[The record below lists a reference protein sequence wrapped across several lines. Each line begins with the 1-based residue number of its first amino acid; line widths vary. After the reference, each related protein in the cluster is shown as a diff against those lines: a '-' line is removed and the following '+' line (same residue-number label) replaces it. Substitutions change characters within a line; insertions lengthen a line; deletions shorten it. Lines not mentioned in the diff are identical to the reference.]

1 MNISKIVNKLNEG
14 KIIITP
20 TDTIYGITCDA
31 TNEESIKKVYQI
43 KKRPLS
49 KPLILLMNNYE
60 MIKEYTKDITLE
72 EEELI
77 KEYMPGLVTIIL
89 NKNHKVNSLITA
101 NTDYVAIRIPK
112 NQDLLDIITKLNKP
126 IVSTSANISEEI
138 PITNISE
145 LNEDIKNNVDYIED
159 EGTISAKTSTIVKF
173 NNHKLQVLRDGL
185 LANELKERFK

>member
-1 MNISKIVNKLNEG
+1 MNISKIVNKLNEE
-14 KIIITP
+14 KILITP
-20 TDTIYGITCDA
+20 TDTVYGITCDA

-43 KKRPLS
+43 KKRPLN

-72 EEELI
+72 EENLI

-89 NKNHKVNSLITA
+89 KKNHKVNSLITA

-112 NQDLLDIITKLNKP
+112 NKDLLDIITKLNKP
-126 IVSTSANISEEI
+126 IISTSANISEEI

-145 LNEDIKNNVDYIED
+145 LTEDIKNNVDYIED
-159 EGTISAKTSTIVKF
+159 AGTIIAKTSTIVKF
-173 NNHKLQVLRDGL
+173 NNHKIQILREGL
-185 LANELKERFK
+185 LTKELKERFK

>member
-1 MNISKIVNKLNEG
+1 MKVSKIVNKLNEG
-14 KIIITP
+14 KILITP

-43 KKRPLS
+43 KKRPLN

-72 EEELI
+72 EENLI

-89 NKNHKVNSLITA
+89 KKNHKINSLITA

-112 NQDLLDIITKLNKP
+112 NKDLLDIITKLNKP
-126 IVSTSANISEEI
+126 IISTSANISEEI

-145 LNEDIKNNVDYIED
+145 LTEDIKNNVDYIED
-159 EGTISAKTSTIVKF
+159 AGTIIAKTSTIVKF
-173 NNHKLQVLRDGL
+173 NNHKLQILREGL
-185 LANELKERFK
+185 LTKELKERFK